1 MRGLAAQPTASRVLS
16 GTLLTETEMWRSQSW
31 KCHFDLGIYLKAQ
44 IRSAWDMQLCGCRT
58 LMIHSSPRSPPYRQA
73 RNWLGQVITS
83 NPHTHVFFL
92 WNPKSGREW
101 KVTTQLGVPM
111 AVRTWQGQ
119 SPRLGICRALPYT
132 TIILP
137 LGGDYQLALFFFFLN
152 TLETGN
158 SFYLYKNVLIQALA
172 QKWWDLGF
180 TRSLRDFNA
189 SASLSTWASSQAFW
203 KLMREG
209 NVLYTSHP

>member
-1 MRGLAAQPTASRVLS
+1 MAARRPWGWHGLRHLQHCHNEGSGSPAHSIEVLS

-111 AVRTWQGQ
+111 AQ
-119 SPRLGICRALPYT
+119 SGRGK
-132 TIILP
+132 
-137 LGGDYQLALFFFFLN
+137 
-152 TLETGN
+152 GN
-158 SFYLYKNVLIQALA
+158 HPG
-172 QKWWDLGF
+172 WGF
-180 TRSLRDFNA
+180 A
-189 SASLSTWASSQAFW
+189 
-203 KLMREG
+203 EH
-209 NVLYTSHP
+209 SHTPP